1 MRIAETENIAL
12 GNFPR
17 YAIESLGLVVLSAA
31 AFILIKNDPNSKSY
45 VPLLGIFA
53 LASQKLIPAMQQI
66 YSGWAGVLAR
76 IESLNNTYSILA
88 KDKIIIRDLSVIKPY
103 NLKKNFQLK
112 SVDFKYEGSSEFALK
127 NINLSIRKGEIIGI
141 IGKTGVGKSTLLD
154 ILMTLMKPNN
164 GSLFVDNNDVF
175 LRSPKDT
182 KENLFTIESWRKSIA
197 HVPQNIFLSDNS
209 IAKNI
214 AFGIPDEKI
223 NMDKVRWT
231 ANIAQISK
239 FVETLPFKYETK
251 VGERG
256 ILLSGGQRQ
265 RIGIARALYQEAS
278 LLILD
283 EATSSLDMITEKKVM
298 NAIFESKKKITLIIV
313 AHRLSTLTICER
325 VINMESGKIKEVLS
339 KIEFIEKF
347 IKPLNNL

>member
-1 MRIAETENIAL
+1 
-12 GNFPR
+12 
-17 YAIESLGLVVLSAA
+17 
-31 AFILIKNDPNSKSY
+31 
-45 VPLLGIFA
+45 
-53 LASQKLIPAMQQI
+53 
-66 YSGWAGVLAR
+66 
-76 IESLNNTYSILA
+76 
-88 KDKIIIRDLSVIKPY
+88 
-103 NLKKNFQLK
+103 
-112 SVDFKYEGSSEFALK
+112 
-127 NINLSIRKGEIIGI
+127 
-141 IGKTGVGKSTLLD
+141 
-154 ILMTLMKPNN
+154 
-164 GSLFVDNNDVF
+164 
-175 LRSPKDT
+175 
-182 KENLFTIESWRKSIA
+182 
-197 HVPQNIFLSDNS
+197 
-209 IAKNI
+209 
-214 AFGIPDEKI
+214 
-223 NMDKVRWT
+223 MDKVRWT